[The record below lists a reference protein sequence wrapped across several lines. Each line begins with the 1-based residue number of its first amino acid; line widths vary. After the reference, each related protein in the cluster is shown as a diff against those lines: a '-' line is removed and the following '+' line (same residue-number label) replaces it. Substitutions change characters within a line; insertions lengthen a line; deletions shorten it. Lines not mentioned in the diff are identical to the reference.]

1 MRNIDYVEVPQT
13 AVVDD
18 NKGKT
23 QWRNGRCVSLDLG
36 GSVQLYIGHKDSTRN
51 DGEGGDTSVC
61 LAFPVRVEKP
71 VTRARAINAAEMAA
85 YGLMDDMDVASFAA
99 SLGRK
104 FRENPEDEEVKE
116 HDEFISWVKQEL
128 DNIGIVSQDE
138 RKSDSMPVTAVYTFV
153 RNTIQQASLPNV
165 AALELK
171 DFYPQWEIGI
181 EVKVGERYRVD
192 DTLWECIQ
200 GHTTQEN
207 WRPGTSTA
215 SLWKVV
221 DEEHAGTIADPI
233 PYVTPMELFEGKYYR
248 QDGITYKCTR
258 DSGIPLVQD
267 LSALVGLYVELV

>member
-71 VTRARAINAAEMAA
+71 VTRAKAINAAEMAA

-116 HDEFISWVKQEL
+116 HDDFISWVKQEL
-128 DNIGIVSQDE
+128 DNIGIVSQDG
-138 RKSDSMPVTAVYTFV
+138 RKSDSMPVAAVYTFV
-153 RNTIQQASLPNV
+153 RNTIQQASLPN
-165 AALELK
+165 ATALELK
-171 DFYPQWEIGI
+171 GFYPEWKAGI
-181 EVKVGERYRVD
+181 EVKAGERYRVD

-221 DEEHAGTIADPI
+221 DEEHAGTIDDPV
-233 PYVTPMELFEGKYYR
+233 PYITPMELFEGKYYR
-248 QDGITYKCTR
+248 QNGVTYKCTR

>member
-258 DSGIPLVQD
+258 DSGIPLVQN